1 MTALPRTA
9 LQIRSLLKTNG
20 ELELSL
26 AEFEVPQPADGEV
39 LVRVEAAP
47 INPSDQ
53 VLLFASADL
62 DLNTLHATG
71 SASRPVVTAQVPT
84 GALRNMAAR
93 LGQSL
98 PTGNEG
104 CGVVVAAGHS
114 PAAQALL
121 GKTVAVIG
129 GSMYSQYRAVPVEM
143 CLVLPDG
150 TAPADGAS
158 SFVNPLTALG
168 MVETMRSEGHRALVH
183 TAAAS
188 SLGQMLNR
196 ICLEDGID
204 LVNIVRK
211 PEQAALLRSQG
222 AKLVGDTSAQDFEE
236 ALLAAI
242 DATGATIAFDAVG
255 GGRLAGHILTA
266 MEASLARK
274 MTAFSP
280 YGSSRHK
287 QVYSYG
293 LLDTAPT
300 VLERGRFGMA
310 WSFGGWLLTYFL
322 EKAGAETVQ
331 RLKQRVA
338 SNLKTTF
345 ASAYTKEVSL
355 AQALSREEIAIYSK
369 RATAAKYLVCPNKDL
384 GS

>member
-1 MTALPRTA
+1 MPRTS
-9 LQIRSLLKTNG
+9 LQLRSKITSNAQ
-20 ELELSL
+20 LELCL
-26 AEFEVPQPADGEV
+26 VPVEVADPGPDEV
-39 LVRVEAAP
+39 VVRIEAAP
-47 INPSDQ
+47 INPSDLG
-53 VLLFASADL
+53 LLFGPADMRTAKAS
-62 DLNTLHATG
+62 G
-71 SASRPVVTAQVPT
+71 SASHPLVTADVPADQMR
-84 GALRNMAAR
+84 GVAAR
-93 LGQSL
+93 VDQSL
-98 PTGNEG
+98 PVGNEG
-104 CGVVVAAGHS
+104 AGVVVAAGES

-121 GKTVAVIG
+121 GRTVGVIG
-129 GSMYSQYRAVPVEM
+129 GAMYAQLRSAKLGQ
-143 CLVLPDG
+143 CLAFPDG
-150 TAPADGAS
+150 TRPSECAS
-158 SFVNPLTALG
+158 WFVNPLTALG
-168 MVETMRSEGHRALVH
+168 MVETMRKEGFTALVH

-188 SLGQMLNR
+188 NLGQMLVKL
-196 ICLEDGID
+196 CLADGVP

-222 AKLVGDTSAQDFEE
+222 AKLVVDTSAPDFEE

-255 GGRLAGHILTA
+255 GGRLAGQILSA

-280 YGSSRHK
+280 YGSPRHK

-293 LLDTAPT
+293 LLDGGPA

-345 ASAYTKEVSL
+345 ASAYTKDVSL

-384 GS
+384 CS

>member
-1 MTALPRTA
+1 MTAVPRTA

-26 AEFEVPQPADGEV
+26 AEFEVPQPAEGEV

-53 VLLFASADL
+53 GVLFAGTHL
-62 DLNTLHATG
+62 DLNTLRATG

-121 GKTVAVIG
+121 GKTVGVRG
-129 GSMYSQYRAVPVEM
+129 GAMYSQYRAVPLEM
-143 CLVLPDG
+143 CLVLPEQTD
-150 TAPADGAS
+150 PADGAS
-158 SFVNPLTALG
+158 SFVNPLTALA
-168 MVETMRSEGHRALVH
+168 MVETMRGEGHRALVH
-183 TAAAS
+183 TAAVS
-188 SLGQMLNR
+188 NLGQMLNR
-196 ICLEDGID
+196 ICLEDDID
-204 LVNIVRK
+204 LVNVVRK
-211 PEQAALLRSQG
+211 AEQAALLRSQG
-222 AKLVGDTSAQDFEE
+222 AKFVVDTSAQDFEE

-255 GGRLAGHILTA
+255 GGPLAGQILTA

-274 MTAFSP
+274 LTAFSP
-280 YGSSRHK
+280 YGSTRHK

-293 LLDTAPT
+293 VLDSGPA
-300 VLERGRFGMA
+300 VLERARFGMA
-310 WSFGGWLLTYFL
+310 WSFGGWLLTHFL
-322 EKAGAETVQ
+322 QKAGAETVQ

-345 ASAYTKEVSL
+345 ASVYTKEVSL
-355 AQALSREEIAIYSK
+355 ARALSPEEIAIYSK
-369 RATAAKYLVCPNKDL
+369 RATGEKYLVRPNADH
-384 GS
+384 

>member
-1 MTALPRTA
+1 MTAVPRTA
-9 LQIRSLLKTNG
+9 LQIRSLLKTSG

-26 AEFEVPQPADGEV
+26 AEFEVPQPAEGEV

-53 VLLFASADL
+53 DVLFAGTHL
-62 DLNTLHATG
+62 DLNTLRATG

-84 GALRNMAAR
+84 DALRNMAAR
-93 LGQSL
+93 LDRSL
-98 PTGNEG
+98 PAGNEG

-121 GKTVAVIG
+121 GKTVGMRG
-129 GSMYSQYRAVPVEM
+129 GAMYSQYRAVPVEM
-143 CLVLPDG
+143 CLVLPDD
-150 TAPADGAS
+150 TDPADGAS
-158 SFVNPLTALG
+158 SFVNPLTALA
-168 MVETMRSEGHRALVH
+168 MVETMRGEGHRALVH

-188 SLGQMLNR
+188 NLGQMLNR

-204 LVNIVRK
+204 LVNVVRK

-222 AKLVGDTSAQDFEE
+222 ARFVVDSSAQDFE
-236 ALLAAI
+236 ASLLAAI

-255 GGRLAGHILTA
+255 GGPLAGQILAA

-274 MTAFSP
+274 LTAFSP
-280 YGSSRHK
+280 YGSTRHK

-293 LLDTAPT
+293 VLESDPA
-300 VLERGRFGMA
+300 VLERARFGMA
-310 WSFGGWLLTYFL
+310 WSFGGWLLTHFL
-322 EKAGAETVQ
+322 QKAGAEAVQ
-331 RLKQRVA
+331 HLKQRVA

-345 ASAYTKEVSL
+345 ASAYTKQVSL
-355 AQALSREEIAIYSK
+355 ARALSPEEIAIYSK
-369 RATAAKYLVCPNKDL
+369 RATGEKYLVRPNADH
-384 GS
+384 

>member
-1 MTALPRTA
+1 MTAVPRTA

-26 AEFEVPQPADGEV
+26 GEFEVPQPADGEV

-53 VLLFASADL
+53 ALLFAGSNL
-62 DLNTLHATG
+62 DLNTLRATG

-84 GALRNMAAR
+84 GGLRNMAAR

-98 PTGNEG
+98 PIGNEG

-121 GKTVAVIG
+121 GKTVGVRG
-129 GSMYSQYRAVPVEM
+129 GAMYSQYRAVPVEM

-150 TAPADGAS
+150 TESADGAS
-158 SFVNPLTALG
+158 SFVNPLTALA
-168 MVETMRSEGHRALVH
+168 MVETMRNEGHRALVH

-188 SLGQMLNR
+188 NLGQMLNR

-204 LVNIVRK
+204 LVNVVRK
-211 PEQAALLRSQG
+211 AEQAALLRSQG
-222 AKLVGDTSAQDFEE
+222 AKFVVDTSAQDFEE

-255 GGRLAGHILTA
+255 GGPLAGQILTA

-274 MTAFSP
+274 LTAFSP
-280 YGSSRHK
+280 YGSTRHK

-293 LLDTAPT
+293 VLDSGPA
-300 VLERGRFGMA
+300 VLERARFGMA
-310 WSFGGWLLTYFL
+310 WSFGGWLLTHFL
-322 EKAGAETVQ
+322 QKAGAETVQ

-345 ASAYTKEVSL
+345 ASAYSKQVSL
-355 AQALSREEIAIYSK
+355 AQALSRDQIASYSQ
-369 RATAAKYLVCPNKDL
+369 RATGEKYLVCPNKDL
-384 GS
+384 

>member
-1 MTALPRTA
+1 
-9 LQIRSLLKTNG
+9 
-20 ELELSL
+20 
-26 AEFEVPQPADGEV
+26 
-39 LVRVEAAP
+39 
-47 INPSDQ
+47 
-53 VLLFASADL
+53 
-62 DLNTLHATG
+62 
-71 SASRPVVTAQVPT
+71 
-84 GALRNMAAR
+84 MAAR
-93 LGQSL
+93 LGRSL
-98 PTGNEG
+98 STGNEG
-104 CGVVVAAGHS
+104 CGVVVAAGRS

-121 GKTVAVIG
+121 GKTVAVLG
-129 GSMYSQYRAVPVEM
+129 GSMYSQYRAAPVEM

-188 SLGQMLNR
+188 NLGQMLNR

-204 LVNIVRK
+204 LVNVVRK

-222 AKLVGDTSAQDFEE
+222 AKLVVDTSAADFEE

-255 GGRLAGHILTA
+255 GGRLAGQILTA
-266 MEASLARK
+266 MEASLVRK
-274 MTAFSP
+274 ITAFSP
-280 YGSSRHK
+280 YGSPRHK

-293 LLDTAPT
+293 LLDPGPIELARAT
-300 VLERGRFGMA
+300 FGMA

-322 EKAGAETVQ
+322 QKAGAETVQ

-345 ASAYTKEVSL
+345 ASAYTEEVSL
-355 AQALSREEIAIYSK
+355 AQALSPEVIVTYGK
-369 RATAAKYLVCPNKDL
+369 RATGAKYLVRPNKDL
-384 GS
+384 

>member
-1 MTALPRTA
+1 M
-9 LQIRSLLKTNG
+9 
-20 ELELSL
+20 
-26 AEFEVPQPADGEV
+26 
-39 LVRVEAAP
+39 
-47 INPSDQ
+47 
-53 VLLFASADL
+53 
-62 DLNTLHATG
+62 
-71 SASRPVVTAQVPT
+71 
-84 GALRNMAAR
+84 
-93 LGQSL
+93 
-98 PTGNEG
+98 
-104 CGVVVAAGHS
+104 HS

-150 TAPADGAS
+150 TEPADGAS

-204 LVNIVRK
+204 LVNVVRK

-222 AKLVGDTSAQDFEE
+222 AKLVVDTSAQDFEE

-255 GGRLAGHILTA
+255 GGRLAGQILTA

-280 YGSSRHK
+280 YGSTRHK

-293 LLDTAPT
+293 LLDSGPARP
-300 VLERGRFGMA
+300 
-310 WSFGGWLLTYFL
+310 
-322 EKAGAETVQ
+322 GA
-331 RLKQRVA
+331 RA
-338 SNLKTTF
+338 
-345 ASAYTKEVSL
+345 ASAWPGAS
-355 AQALSREEIAIYSK
+355 AAGCSRTSCK
-369 RATAAKYLVCPNKDL
+369 RRAPRPCSA
-384 GS
+384 